1 MSIHRKNVSEEDSV
15 VFTEQST
22 IGLFHWWPRTAVT
35 ETNSWKQE
43 LCGHV
48 IIFCMSC
55 DYIILYLC
63 QVTLLFY
70 HYTNTIIEV
79 IQFGRGQRL
88 IHSNRCH
95 ADILSGKKH
104 GCMGGWHGLFLFQ

>member
-1 MSIHRKNVSEEDSV
+1 MLFSQNKVLLAFS
-15 VFTEQST
+15 TGGQEQLSQ
-22 IGLFHWWPRTAVT
+22 
-35 ETNSWKQE
+35 TNSWKQE

-55 DYIILYLC
+55 DYIILYVC

-70 HYTNTIIEV
+70 HYTNTIIAIIEV